1 MLIILLLHSLCFK
14 LIYTSP
20 TSTSTTYGQQRCM
33 KPVPIQIPECQN
45 TFYNYTGMP
54 NLIGQETQFDARHQ
68 LQTFKPLIT
77 YKCSSKLNFFLCSI
91 YTPMCDVNTHY
102 LIGPCRPLC
111 EHVRARCAPVLRV
124 FDFNWPENLN
134 CSQFPLKNS
143 VGGAMCME
151 GPEDLEEDIN
161 SSKSA
166 IISSISSSSSDS
178 NNINNLELKDKV
190 NKPNHKDLS
199 LDPSV
204 KQMLQVITLDND
216 KIPNNQMKQVP
227 IKGTKDN
234 DDDNDEEQLELNQI
248 MEKLTGEFLTTKP
261 FLPNTLITSHF
272 NKYPLSLPQLAQSI
286 RYCSHFKKSIFYIY
300 INRTGRCAPLCDSNI
315 LYTTEAKQLSIMW
328 TSILACICSLM
339 TIYTLIR
346 YVMNL
351 SHFRFNEKPIIYI
364 ALCQLFYALGFGLS
378 LILGRTNITCGQ
390 DLDSGQRIRLQ
401 EGLDNGLCVFIFIIQ
416 YFFSIASYIWWT
428 MLVIHWSLQ
437 RISMITSY
445 INSYC
450 CNTHSPKLRNTCSHD
465 NKQFNNED
473 EINTESNCY
482 CLPINSFC
490 FCTENSFNWNQS
502 EIIMNERLMQPSTK
516 KHQTT
521 TTNNNNNNNNNNP
534 NNPTVNTIPI
544 NVQQKQYQPNFQN
557 TLNHT
562 ITNGIKRDNS
572 SWSTTINHNNH
583 DYCQQQKYSMV
594 FTSKSDQVSA
604 CLAREHVVAWLTA
617 GLFTVGVLVSRQVD
631 ADELI
636 PVCGVGRQNT
646 NVLGAFILGPQTV
659 LITLGSIAFTIGFLC
674 LLPCFRKCKCF
685 YWSQCNTNGNQSSRH
700 HSVQSKK
707 QNYNQGI
714 DNQLIDGNP
723 TFTRSTVNRSH
734 HHHHH
739 HHRHHHYQP
748 TSHNIHQ
755 PHHHPYNHQSLRN
768 HSSQRFNQKYPQ
780 DLCYTTSMSS
790 SSSSSCDP
798 MEFRIG
804 LFCFLYLI
812 PLICMNACD
821 LYEYLYRDK
830 WLTVPGYKQRVD
842 DHSTSVNTNNH
853 SNNNN
858 NHKLINN
865 QYPNNYGTRNHPEIM
880 NFASYLWNIN
890 EVYGPNPELFMLR
903 IFMSLVTGFTCSLW
917 MWTVKGCC
925 QCCSYFNYNCC
936 LSVTNNI
943 ETLKQK
949 QWENQNLP
957 RNSKIFEL
965 TKQNYL
971 CSNEFIKNND
981 NNGNKYNYKSK
992 FTRTPDGTTY
1002 TLHPYAIYQHTKTP
1016 DNYHSQQL
1024 GINGQFDHR
1033 FPIIGCYSS
1042 TSLTNTT
1049 NNPDKNPSNIPSL
1062 LTKGHLSQLDTNFVG
1077 RDLEHSTSTTPGYY
1091 SHAKISPN
1099 MIIDSMS
1106 EDASA
1111 SSIPPPLPPSN
1122 NRPSRLPARGDPCVG
1137 ASSSQVFGLN
1147 NKMNT
1152 DNLDNHITNST
1163 MNNNNNTDNS
1173 ETENYSLI
1181 QFQITS

>member
-1 MLIILLLHSLCFK
+1 MYILHLTGIFPTLA
-14 LIYTSP
+14 TTTT
-20 TSTSTTYGQQRCM
+20 TSTSTTTIYGQQRCM
-33 KPVPIQIPECQN
+33 KPVLIQIPECQN

-111 EHVRARCAPVLRV
+111 EHVRARCAPFLRV

-134 CSQFPLKNS
+134 CSRFPIKNS

-161 SSKSA
+161 SLKSA
-166 IISSISSSSSDS
+166 ISSSSI
-178 NNINNLELKDKV
+178 NNNLELNGKF
-190 NKPNHKDLS
+190 NKPNHKDLP
-199 LDPSV
+199 LDPSM
-204 KQMLQVITLDND
+204 KQMLQVINLDNE
-216 KIPNNQMKQVP
+216 KINNNQMKEQVT
-227 IKGTKDN
+227 IKETQEN
-234 DDDNDEEQLELNQI
+234 EEQLELNQI
-248 MEKLTGEFLTTKP
+248 MEKLTSEFLINKQ
-261 FLPNTLITSHF
+261 FLPNTLITSHI

-286 RYCSHFKKSIFYIY
+286 RYCSHFKKSIFYVY
-300 INRTGRCAPLCDSNI
+300 INRTGRCAPLCESNI
-315 LYTTEAKQLSIMW
+315 LYTTEAKHLSIMW
-328 TSILACICSLM
+328 TSILAGICSLM
-339 TIYTLIR
+339 TIFTLIR
-346 YVMNL
+346 YIMNL
-351 SHFRFNEKPIIYI
+351 KDFRFNEKPIIYI

-378 LILGRTNITCGQ
+378 LILGQSNVTCGQ

-428 MLVIHWSLQ
+428 MLVIHWALQ
-437 RISMITSY
+437 RISMITSC
-445 INSYC
+445 IGC
-450 CNTHSPKLRNTCSHD
+450 CNTHPLQLSNNNNSGNICSND
-465 NKQFNNED
+465 NKQLNHID
-473 EINTESNCY
+473 ELNTESNCY
-482 CLPINSFC
+482 CFPINSFC
-490 FCTENSFNWNQS
+490 FCSENSLNWNQS
-502 EIIMNERLMQPSTK
+502 EIIMNERLMHPSTK
-516 KHQTT
+516 KHHAS
-521 TTNNNNNNNNNNP
+521 NNNNNNNNTLKNP
-534 NNPTVNTIPI
+534 ALNTTPT
-544 NVQQKQYQPNFQN
+544 NVKQQYQPNFQN
-557 TLNHT
+557 TLNQT
-562 ITNGIKRDNS
+562 ITNGMKRDND
-572 SWSTTINHNNH
+572 SWSTTINHHYHNH
-583 DYCQQQKYSMV
+583 DYCQQQRYSMM

-604 CLAREHVVAWLTA
+604 CLTREHVVAWLTA

-659 LITLGSIAFTIGFLC
+659 LITLGGVAFTIGFLC

-700 HSVQSKK
+700 HSLQYKK
-707 QNYNQGI
+707 RNYNHGI
-714 DNQLIDGNP
+714 DGQSIDGNP
-723 TFTRSTVNRSH
+723 TLTRSMVNRSH
-734 HHHHH
+734 HHY
-739 HHRHHHYQP
+739 HRHHHHYQP
-748 TSHNIHQ
+748 TSHNTHQ
-755 PHHHPYNHQSLRN
+755 PHHHAYDHQSHPQFHN
-768 HSSQRFNQKYPQ
+768 HSSRRFNQNYPQ
-780 DLCYTTSMSS
+780 HLCYTTSV

-830 WLTVPGYKQRVD
+830 WLTIPDYKHLN
-842 DHSTSVNTNNH
+842 DHNTNTNTNNY
-853 SNNNN
+853 SNNNMNNNN
-858 NHKLINN
+858 NRKLMDNRYHNI
-865 QYPNNYGTRNHPEIM
+865 YGTRNHPEIM

-925 QCCSYFNYNCC
+925 CSYLNYDCC
-936 LSVTNNI
+936 LCVTNNI
-943 ETLKQK
+943 GTLKQK
-949 QWENQNLP
+949 RWENQNLL
-957 RNSKIFEL
+957 RNSKIVEL

-971 CSNEFIKNND
+971 CSNELIKNND
-981 NNGNKYNYKSK
+981 NNGNKHILKSN

-1016 DNYHSQQL
+1016 DSYHSQQL
-1024 GINGQFDHR
+1024 GTNGQFDNR
-1033 FPIIGCYSS
+1033 FPIIGCCSS
-1042 TSLTNTT
+1042 TSHTNTT
-1049 NNPDKNPSNIPSL
+1049 TNPDKNSTNIPFV
-1062 LTKGHLSQLDTNFVG
+1062 LTKGHLSQLDTSFVV
-1077 RDLEHSTSTTPGYY
+1077 RDFEHSNSTTPGYY

-1122 NRPSRLPARGDPCVG
+1122 SRPPRLPARGDPCVG

-1147 NKMNT
+1147 N
-1152 DNLDNHITNST
+1152 LDNHITNAT
-1163 MNNNNNTDNS
+1163 MNNNIINCNNNNNNDNS